1 MNDTI
6 GIDISKATLDAFRRS
21 TSEHRQFV
29 NDANGCKALIRW
41 IRLAHPETTRVVFEP
56 TGAYHRVLELAL
68 LAAGLHLVKVNP
80 RSARRFAEATGV
92 LAKTDRID
100 ASVLAGMG
108 AILDLQGR
116 AAKTE
121 IQYDLKELNVARQA
135 LIKDRVAAKSRQ
147 ATAVNALLKRQLAAR
162 IKQIKSQLAE
172 IDAAILTRIKENPVL
187 ARRFDILCS
196 IPGIGRITAA
206 ALLIDMP
213 ELGAVDNKQI
223 ASLAGLAPM
232 TRQSGGWNGRARIRG
247 GRRQIRI
254 TLYMPAVASLRCN
267 PHLKKTFDALG
278 EAGKHAKL
286 ALTAVMRKLLI
297 FANSLLRDDRKW
309 NEIRA

>member
-1 MNDTI
+1 MDDTI

-21 TSEHRQFV
+21 TGEHRQFP
-29 NDANGCKALIRW
+29 NDPSGCKALIRW
-41 IRLAHPETTRVVFEP
+41 VGTEPLRVVFEP
-56 TGAYHRVLELAL
+56 TGTYHRGLELAL
-68 LAAGLHLVKVNP
+68 AKVGLHTIKVNP

-100 ASVLAGMG
+100 ARVLAAMG
-108 AILDLQGR
+108 AILYLKGR
-116 AAKTE
+116 PAKTE
-121 IQYDLKELNVARQA
+121 IQYDLKELSVARQA
-135 LIKDRVAAKSRQ
+135 LVKDRVAAKNRRH
-147 ATAVNALLKRQLAAR
+147 AAVNALLKRQLAAR
-162 IKQIKSQLAE
+162 IKQIEGQLAE
-172 IDAAILTRIKENPVL
+172 IDAAIMACVMAAPDL
-187 ARRFDILCS
+187 ARRFEILCS
-196 IPGIGRITAA
+196 IPGIGKITAI

-213 ELGAVDNKQI
+213 ELGSVDNKQI

-232 TRQSGGWNGRARIRG
+232 TRQSGGWSGRARIRG
-247 GRRQIRI
+247 GRRQVRN

-267 PHLKKTFDALG
+267 PHLKKTFDTLSD
-278 EAGKHAKL
+278 AGKHAKV

>member
-21 TSEHRQFV
+21 TGEHRQFP

-41 IRLAHPETTRVVFEP
+41 IGPGHAERARIVFEP
-56 TGAYHRVLELAL
+56 TGPYHRVLGLAL

-80 RSARRFAEATGV
+80 RSARRFGEATGV

-108 AILDLQGR
+108 ALLDLQGR
-116 AAKTE
+116 AAKTD
-121 IQYDLKELNVARQA
+121 IQYDLKELGVARQA
-135 LIKDRVAAKSRQ
+135 LIKDRVAARNRK
-147 ATAVNALLKRQLAAR
+147 AAALNTLIKRQIAAR
-162 IKQIKSQLAE
+162 IKQIESQLAE
-172 IDAAILTRIKENPVL
+172 IDAAILTRLREDPVL

-213 ELGAVDNKQI
+213 ELGAVDNRQI

-232 TRQSGGWNGRARIRG
+232 TRQSGGWSGRARTRG
-247 GRRQIRI
+247 DRRQIRI

-267 PHLKKTFDALG
+267 PQLKKTFDTLSD
-278 EAGKHAKL
+278 AGKHAKL

-297 FANSLLRDDRKW
+297 FANSILRDNRKW
-309 NEIRA
+309 NENRA

>member
-1 MNDTI
+1 MDDTI
-6 GIDISKATLDAFRRS
+6 GIDISKPMLDAFRRS
-21 TSEHRQFV
+21 TGEHRQFP
-29 NDANGCKALIRW
+29 NDATGCRALIRW
-41 IRLAHPETTRVVFEP
+41 IGHDRAKPTRIVFEP
-56 TGAYHRVLELAL
+56 TGPYHRMLELAL

-100 ASVLAGMG
+100 ASILAGMG
-108 AILDLQGR
+108 ALLDLQGR

-121 IQYDLKELNVARQA
+121 NQYDLKELAVARQA
-135 LIKDRVAAKSRQ
+135 LIKDRVAAKNRK
-147 ATAVNALLKRQLAAR
+147 AAALNALIKRQLAAR
-162 IKQIKSQLAE
+162 IKQIAGQLAE
-172 IDAAILTRIKENPVL
+172 IDTAILALMKDDPVL

-196 IPGIGRITAA
+196 IPGIGKITAA

-213 ELGAVDNKQI
+213 ELGTLDNKQI

-232 TRQSGGWNGRARIRG
+232 TRQSGGWSGRARIRG

-267 PHLKKTFDALG
+267 PQLKKTFDTLTD
-278 EAGKHAKL
+278 AGKHAKL
-286 ALTAVMRKLLI
+286 ALTAVMRKLLT

-309 NEIRA
+309 NESRA